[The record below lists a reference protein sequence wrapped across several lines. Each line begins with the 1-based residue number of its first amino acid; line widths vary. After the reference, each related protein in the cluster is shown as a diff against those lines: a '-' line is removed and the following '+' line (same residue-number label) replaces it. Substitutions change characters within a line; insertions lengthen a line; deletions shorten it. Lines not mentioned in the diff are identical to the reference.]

1 MIVMMPIQHV
11 RFYHLKLKT
20 KTSQTNWENLC
31 GWRGS
36 MHLVCVMASVFFFF
50 IIQIII
56 KNKKTDC
63 VVVGSYFEI
72 WVWNASILVRVLVI
86 SSNTFSCYTRTKIL
100 NPTFTREINNTPDP
114 TEYQQLLTCT
124 ATPKLLPS
132 SILGTWSCT
141 HIDTCHKNW
150 NLYISV

>member
-1 MIVMMPIQHV
+1 MRVERV
-11 RFYHLKLKT
+11 DA
-20 KTSQTNWENLC
+20 SCLC
-31 GWRGS
+31 DGI
-36 MHLVCVMASVFFFF
+36 CFFFF